1 MKKVDALILIGKP
14 GSGKG
19 TQSGILKQKLRMESI
34 PYGEFFRRIANQ
46 EGFLS
51 QKVGSLIDNGEFLP
65 YWIPSYVLVDYMI
78 NDSNSNQGIILDG
91 AARSREEA
99 IVVHKV
105 LTWFEREYYV
115 VYIDVPDDVAIARL
129 SERLDLLHREDD
141 KPEHIQKRLDTHN
154 ELVVPAI
161 EYFKEKG
168 KLIIVDGNQ
177 SMDLVS
183 ADILKALQ

>member
-14 GSGKG
+14 GAGKG
-19 TQSGILKQKLRMESI
+19 TQSGILKQKLRMEAI
-34 PYGEFFRRIANQ
+34 PYGEFFRGIANQ

-51 QKVGSLIDNGEFLP
+51 QKVGSLMDNGEFLP

-78 NDSNSNQGIILDG
+78 NASNPNQGIILDG
-91 AARSREEA
+91 AGRSREEA

-105 LTWFEREYYV
+105 LTWFEREYSV

-168 KLIIVDGNQ
+168 KLITVNGNQ
-177 SMDLVS
+177 SMELVS